1 MSDLKE
7 ILIAMI
13 WSLSDSKRVSMPRLV
28 KAMYL
33 YDWTSVLNFGAQ
45 SPALPWSCGMC
56 GPTSSSINETIRRNA
71 DSFSVCEASNHVG
84 GTKTVVVCVAHDT
97 YSELSEAEQRA
108 IRHVAGAIRGMPWDD
123 LSLLIASTMPI
134 VISTYGEPLDLV
146 RAAQLRRAAN
156 DHSEAR

>member
-13 WSLSDSKRVSMPRLV
+13 WALSDAKRVSLPRLV

-56 GPTSSSINETIRRNA
+56 GPTSSRINETIRVNA

-84 GTKTVVVCVAHDT
+84 GRKTMVVCNALNT
-97 YSELSEAEQRA
+97 YSCLSEAEQRA
-108 IRHVAGAIRGMPWDD
+108 IRHVADAIRGMPWDD
-123 LSLLIASTMPI
+123 LSLLISSTMPV

-156 DHSEAR
+156 GRDESR